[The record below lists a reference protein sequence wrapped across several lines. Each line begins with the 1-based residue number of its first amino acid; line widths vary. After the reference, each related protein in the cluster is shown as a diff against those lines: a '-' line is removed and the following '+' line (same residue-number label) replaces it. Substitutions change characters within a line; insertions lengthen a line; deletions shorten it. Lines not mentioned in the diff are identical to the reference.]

1 MCLNDLIDC
10 FQFALTVIFHLI
22 CHSQQHPM
30 IEFHLDKA
38 SIYKIVSSFIIR
50 LALCESSVLFVTP
63 QFAIFFMLVLSIY
76 FILPHKWRWILLLLS
91 SYYFYASWEVA
102 YLGLIIFSTLVDYLA
117 GYYLGKISQEKDF
130 PRKLL
135 LGLSLAVNLG
145 VLFIFKYYNFFAGS
159 MSEFLHIF
167 GQEPDFL
174 TLNVLLPVGVSFYTF
189 QSMSYTIDIYRG
201 KLQPE
206 TNFGIFATFIAFF
219 PQLVAGPIERAT
231 NMLPQFSKEHDFD
244 YVRVVEGFRLIL
256 WGAFKKVVI
265 ADRVAVVV
273 NSVYTAP
280 DQYSG
285 LSLILATLFFS
296 IQIYCDFSGYTDI
309 AIGVARVMGYDL
321 MLNFRQPYFAKS
333 VQEFWQRWHISLS
346 TWFRDYL
353 YIPLGGNRASFGR
366 YLLNIMIVF
375 VVSGLWH
382 GANWTFVIWGFLHG
396 IMMVIEAI
404 TKRYHLTLI
413 PRFLPSYI
421 KNTLALISTFLLVSF
436 AWIFFRAPDLS
447 SAYYI
452 GSHLFVG
459 TGQNIISTYDGASL
473 TSELQMM
480 LTLVGIATLI
490 VYDFIDARMMHK
502 HDKSVITMM
511 SYLPSIVRWGL
522 YYVGL
527 SYIIIAFVLS
537 LNSLSDFIY
546 FQF

>member
-436 AWIFFRAPDLS
+436 EIGRA
-447 SAYYI
+447 
-452 GSHLFVG
+452 HV
-459 TGQNIISTYDGASL
+459 
-473 TSELQMM
+473 
-480 LTLVGIATLI
+480 
-490 VYDFIDARMMHK
+490 
-502 HDKSVITMM
+502 
-511 SYLPSIVRWGL
+511 
-522 YYVGL
+522 
-527 SYIIIAFVLS
+527 
-537 LNSLSDFIY
+537 
-546 FQF
+546 